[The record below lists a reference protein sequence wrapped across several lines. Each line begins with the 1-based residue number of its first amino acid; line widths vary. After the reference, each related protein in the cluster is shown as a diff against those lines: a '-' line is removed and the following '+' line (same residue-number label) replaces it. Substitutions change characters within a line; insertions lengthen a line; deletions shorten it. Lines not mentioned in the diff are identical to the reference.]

1 MSLAGLKVSICP
13 VPKESKAVTKYDFS
27 KVITAMIKGK
37 RAILPNSVG
46 DLKIKAIIDYQ
57 EGMIFTY

>member
-1 MSLAGLKVSICP
+1 M
-13 VPKESKAVTKYDFS
+13 PKDSKAVTKYDFS
-27 KVITAMIKGK
+27 KVITAMLKGK
-37 RAILPNSVG
+37 RAILPNNVG